1 MRVLFLFSSILI
13 AVLSI
18 IFRDTLIATIELY
31 STHYFNTNTTTA
43 FKGLP
48 LIPPRALYGI
58 PKSANMTI
66 PRTIRKAFLARE
78 QAEGA
83 GARVRRSIG
92 TPQLKNFS
100 PFLMLDHFTI
110 KPGAGFPDH
119 PHRGQET
126 ITYLLEGAVD
136 HEDFAGNAGT
146 IEKGDLQF
154 MTAGRG
160 IMHAEMPAQNLDGSA
175 NVGMQLWVDLPEK
188 LKKCEPRY
196 RDLRASEIPNIDVD
210 DGKVHIKVISGQ
222 SHGVDSVKELAYTPV
237 WYFDIEI
244 KPGGK
249 VTQDL
254 PVGWNAF
261 AYTLSG
267 STDFGVGDDK
277 TTVGEYH
284 NVVFEQKGDVVVAE
298 VAEDAKEN
306 GHFGKL
312 FFNRYHPPSTSRD
325 TLLGVEKRHTHPTHA
340 VRKEAEFYPFIP
352 AARLGPYLPRPK
364 ILVCLATSSLH
375 INLKIKKT
383 EKAKAKKVNAFAGNR
398 TRGPSM
404 LVRETLMA
412 TMDFTTKPQTLV
424 A

>member
-1 MRVLFLFSSILI
+1 
-13 AVLSI
+13 
-18 IFRDTLIATIELY
+18 
-31 STHYFNTNTTTA
+31 
-43 FKGLP
+43 
-48 LIPPRALYGI
+48 
-58 PKSANMTI
+58 MTI

-160 IMHAEMPAQNLDGSA
+160 IMHAEMPAQNPDGSA

-249 VTQDL
+249 VSQDL
-254 PVGWNAF
+254 PAGWNAF

-267 STDFGVGDDK
+267 STDFGVGEDK
-277 TTVGEYH
+277 TTVGQYH

-312 FFNRYHPPSTSRD
+312 
-325 TLLGVEKRHTHPTHA
+325 
-340 VRKEAEFYPFIP
+340 
-352 AARLGPYLPRPK
+352 
-364 ILVCLATSSLH
+364 SSL
-375 INLKIKKT
+375 IIKACTRTSKIFLDFPGLPCRKKRVG
-383 EKAKAKKVNAFAGNR
+383 ARPG
-398 TRGPSM
+398 
-404 LVRETLMA
+404 
-412 TMDFTTKPQTLV
+412 
-424 A
+424 